1 MPSPTTRLLTGLA
14 SSSTAMSGESSR
26 RAEIE
31 AKRAK
36 LAQLRRAREERNQQL
51 HAPADAPPADAPP
64 ASAPATT
71 RRQELDELVT
81 SLIGARGAAGRAT
94 PTDAPPAPAPEAP
107 RTAPAEPA
115 PSARTEPEP
124 EPAPSAVQAEA
135 RAPIPPAP
143 QPAPDTQPRVE
154 KVLYTKE
161 VQTDAPREEDTEEPQ
176 PQDTHPSTEPAPEA
190 APEAAPKPA
199 EPAAP
204 PRGALLEP
212 EEAGHVAQSADY
224 ADFLYTQS
232 KVIERALD
240 EPYDVLKDYTY
251 VPGSVEGDSDEH
263 TVQLLHTMVGGPAF
277 ETRAVTDVDWS
288 AKHPELL
295 AVSYSRKRT
304 PTTHGDQD
312 GVVAVWNM
320 HVRDRPEFVF
330 QAPSDVVSV
339 LASPFHPHL
348 FIGGTYSGEVLLW
361 DTRHRRLPVQRSPL
375 AFSTQ
380 GSGHCAP
387 VTTLRLLGSAQ
398 AHQLVSIS
406 SDGHMCS
413 WSLDML
419 SKPHESL
426 TLTNPLHPRSADV
439 GVSSADFPAHDASR
453 FCVGTDEGNV
463 FSALRYDR
471 AGSRAGLDLR
481 HVLVGHSAPVTSV
494 AFHPAGG
501 AAGRRPPVDFSDV
514 VLTGSMDWTTALWR
528 VPTDAAPSRAR
539 TEGYYYPHADPR
551 IATSTRTNPLAFRA
565 GDASWAS
572 VSPLLRFE
580 NQQDYV
586 MDVQWHPQHPA
597 VFAQVDAAGK
607 LDVYNIA
614 ASTERPQ
621 LSARSPSGRAFNRVA
636 WERRSGD
643 THVCTKLA
651 VGGVDGRVYVYG
663 VPETLAMPR
672 GDADWYDMQ
681 AALAAAGNRS

>member
-1 MPSPTTRLLTGLA
+1 
-14 SSSTAMSGESSR
+14 MSGESSR

-36 LAQLRRAREERNQQL
+36 LAQLRRAREERNQRLQ
-51 HAPADAPPADAPP
+51 APADAPPADAPP
-64 ASAPATT
+64 ASASATT
-71 RRQELDELVT
+71 RRLELDELVT

-94 PTDAPPAPAPEAP
+94 PADAPPASAPEAP
-107 RTAPAEPA
+107 PTAPAEPV
-115 PSARTEPEP
+115 PSASREPEP
-124 EPAPSAVQAEA
+124 EPAHSAVQAEA

-143 QPAPDTQPRVE
+143 QPAPDTQARVE

-161 VQTDAPREEDTEEPQ
+161 VQTDAPLEDGTEEP
-176 PQDTHPSTEPAPEA
+176 PPKYTHPSTEPAPEA
-190 APEAAPKPA
+190 APEPA

-204 PRGALLEP
+204 PTSALLEP
-212 EEAGHVAQSADY
+212 EEAGQVAQSADY

-251 VPGSVEGDSDEH
+251 VPGSMEGDSDEH

-277 ETRAVTDVDWS
+277 ETRAITDVDWS

-312 GVVAVWNM
+312 GLVAVWNM

-375 AFSTQ
+375 AFSMQ

-398 AHQLVSIS
+398 AHQLVTIS

-481 HVLVGHSAPVTSV
+481 HVLVGHSAPVTSL

-501 AAGRRPPVDFSDV
+501 AAGRRPPVDLSDV
-514 VLTGSMDWTTALWR
+514 VLTSSMDWTTALWR
-528 VPTDAAPSRAR
+528 MPANAAPSRGH
-539 TEGYYYPHADPR
+539 TEGYHYPHADPR

-597 VFAQVDAAGK
+597 VFAQVDAAGR

-621 LSARSPSGRAFNRVA
+621 LSASSPSGRAFNRVA

-663 VPETLAMPR
+663 VPEALATPR

-681 AALAAAGNRS
+681 AALTAAGSRN